1 LGRVRFNASRKT
13 GGIKMI
19 NLKLK
24 NDTLENQ
31 LGHFLADHPEYKSQ
45 TQFIEQAIK
54 EKLERE
60 TNVGNK

>member
-1 LGRVRFNASRKT
+1 
-13 GGIKMI
+13 MI

-54 EKLERE
+54 ENLERE
-60 TNVGNK
+60 TDNGTK